1 MDNISVKWLPENL
14 DTEANGSHN
23 GYNYIAYSFY
33 VVNGGNQTINYWYE
47 LDIDD
52 VIKDVD
58 EAIRIMVY
66 KNGKTITYAK
76 KSRTTGKAEIGMVPF
91 KNKTIVF
98 IGTSKRFKPKSR
110 DHYTIVVWIEGNDLE
125 CNNELLGGEMKMHMD
140 IKEEHIKRK

>member
-66 KNGKTITYAK
+66 KNGKPITYAK
-76 KSRTTGKAEIGMVPF
+76 KSRTTGKSEIGMVPF

-140 IKEEHIKRK
+140 MKEEHIKRK